1 MRNHGYMMPPRHD
14 AVSTGGAATSSLR
27 AQTAYQRI
35 RKIIYTGP
43 MSPDKVYYVRCK
55 SVLANTST
63 QFVMDWLEL
72 VPRSVYNGAKPEDQ
86 W

>member
-1 MRNHGYMMPPRHD
+1 
-14 AVSTGGAATSSLR
+14 
-27 AQTAYQRI
+27 
-35 RKIIYTGP
+35 